1 MNPRDSI
8 DMAAPNTR
16 CHDNRL
22 SHLSA
27 STVDD
32 DFLSDF
38 HRRSLSG
45 LDSLLSDTTEY
56 DPSPQEESFIKRSG
70 MVTIQRFGQSLD
82 NDQSYYSSQ
91 DGEGDIALS
100 PNEQMSSHSPRPSFI
115 QLTEISP
122 GNTIRDVEQP
132 VVKQT
137 VELIQ
142 STPSSPLSQRSF
154 AFDREQ
160 LDDPR
165 AIGERALP
173 DDEKKSRMSA
183 LFARAASNGDLSRI
197 VDILDNFRDW
207 VDINTHDSDG
217 STPLIYAA
225 CFGQTA
231 VVFML
236 LDAGAQVDGR
246 DKFGWTALVWATNN
260 KHEDIVRLLLEHGA
274 SPSAQ
279 TAKGRTVAD
288 FLRHDPN
295 DTTKIAQIFKEPS
308 TKATFAK
315 ESTFVRANAALLDP
329 DQFYQEIMTED
340 GRQRRMNM
348 EGGESL
354 DVDMTENANSLAD
367 QEQTEDEDEFDWEN
381 CRPDQMFVFSSRDIP
396 HIIET
401 LISMEPARSRSY
413 KPIPAYVLLLAAR
426 FAHNFSTPELLD
438 ELLAATIVAIQSA
451 TKNKPDDMAL
461 NAHWIS
467 NTSSLLHFLRKDAS
481 LCSVSESHQE
491 KLGALLLDMVQT
503 IVLDAERRIECVL
516 EPAMLEHDT
525 IVGLDEVK
533 FQSDWAFRF
542 WRGVGSGSRT
552 GKGNKRTSAPLGPSQ
567 QSRSPLLRRA
577 SLQVPRPSSPR
588 QWSISPRT
596 VTTML
601 SSLLFVMQIY
611 DVHPEITH
619 YVIAQLLHYISCE
632 VFNLMVE
639 NRKFLSRSKAL
650 QTRLNLSILED
661 WLRNNQLPS
670 RLADQLTPLVQLLQ
684 LLQVLSLQSDLTTWI
699 ETRKKLELL
708 NHTQVKHVVSVYRY
722 EVDEQRLPLEVTKYV
737 LQVAAD
743 TEKVRRQSLD
753 RRESGVAAFR
763 SYSSSTRR
771 RSTSLISGMHSGC
784 GFSSCSSSEDEAE
797 EVGSVVSRTLSRF
810 SSSEQGSIRGRQQGQ
825 RQASDDEEEDG
836 SSSKTR
842 NSKAWVCFKIPTNL
856 AARGGGI
863 EKEFVPQIPEEV
875 MSLLDSNTNF

>member
-542 WRGVGSGSRT
+542 WRG
-552 GKGNKRTSAPLGPSQ
+552 
-567 QSRSPLLRRA
+567 
-577 SLQVPRPSSPR
+577 
-588 QWSISPRT
+588 
-596 VTTML
+596 
-601 SSLLFVMQIY
+601 IY